1 MTTHNTLLME
11 SGLPKECI
19 YVINELEDG
28 NKEIQ
33 CITYYDN
40 KIHVNTN
47 IRDQYMIGKYQGIP
61 EPIAINF
68 VSLLSTLGLKTN

>member
-1 MTTHNTLLME
+1 MKSE
-11 SGLPKECI
+11 LPKECI
-19 YVINELEDG
+19 YVINESEDG
-28 NKEIQ
+28 DKEIQ